1 MSHRARIF
9 AAAVVAALFV
19 VVVAGEVIARR
30 AEDVF
35 AGKVVILKKRPPA
48 SFKTGD
54 GFVQFLHAN
63 SMRTVYADADNTWT
77 FETMAF
83 FRRSLGDWEV
93 EMVFYDVGAG
103 SSASGRRFVDSY
115 TQYTQDRNTRSL
127 SGKCHLI
134 RPSFDAGK
142 DYMVVV
148 QHKGDELAKGFFS
161 TKGTSQAQIDDQLRA
176 VAEVKKMEQ
185 SMKDLE
191 QKVKEQEE
199 AAKKQKENEKA
210 VEDLF

>member
-1 MSHRARIF
+1 
-9 AAAVVAALFV
+9 
-19 VVVAGEVIARR
+19 VAGEVVARR

-35 AGKVVILKKRPPA
+35 GGKVIVLKKRPPA
-48 SFKTGD
+48 SFKTAD
-54 GFVQFLHAN
+54 GFVQFLQAN
-63 SMRTVYADADNTWT
+63 SMRTVYADQDNTWT

-93 EMVFYDVGAG
+93 EMVFYDVGSG
-103 SSASGRRFVDSY
+103 SSEGSRRFVDSY

-142 DYMVVV
+142 DYMIVV
-148 QHKGDELAKGFFS
+148 QHKTEELAKGFFS
-161 TKGTSQAQIDDQLRA
+161 TKGISQAQIDDQLRA
-176 VAEVKKMEQ
+176 DAEAKKMEE

-191 QKVKEQEE
+191 QKAKEQEE
-199 AAKKQKENEKA
+199 AAKKKQEDSKA
-210 VEDLF
+210 ADDLF

>member
-9 AAAVVAALFV
+9 AASFVALFV

-30 AEDVF
+30 AEDAF
-35 AGKVVILKKRPPA
+35 AGKVIILKKRPPA
-48 SFKTGD
+48 TFKSAD

-63 SMRTVYADADNTWT
+63 QMRVVYADADTTWS

-83 FRRSLGDWEV
+83 FRRALGDYEV
-93 EMVFYDVGAG
+93 EMVFYDVKNG
-103 SSASGRRFVDSY
+103 SSPSSRRFVDSY

-142 DYMVVV
+142 EYMIVV

-161 TKGTSQAQIDDQLRA
+161 TKGISQEQIDNQLR
-176 VAEVKKMEQ
+176 VDAEVKKMEE

-191 QKVKEQEE
+191 RKAKEQEE
-199 AAKKQKENEKA
+199 AAKKKQEDSKA
-210 VEDLF
+210 AEDLF

>member
-19 VVVAGEVIARR
+19 VVVAGEVIARKP
-30 AEDVF
+30 EDVF
-35 AGKVVILKKRPPA
+35 GGKVIILKKRPPTA
-48 SFKTGD
+48 FKTAD

-63 SMRTVYADADNTWT
+63 AMRTVYADADNTWT

-83 FRRSLGDWEV
+83 FRRALGDWEV

-103 SSASGRRFVDSY
+103 SSNAARRFVDSY

-127 SGKCHLI
+127 SGKVQLI
-134 RPSFDAGK
+134 RPQFDANK

-161 TKGTSQAQIDDQLRA
+161 TKGISQQQIDDQLR
-176 VAEVKKMEQ
+176 VEAEMKKMEQ

-199 AAKKQKENEKA
+199 AAKKKQEDSKA
-210 VEDLF
+210 ADDLF